1 MPNPNTG
8 QPVVELSRIS
18 VRYGSTFALDG
29 FDLTV
34 RPGERVG
41 LIGPSGAGKTT
52 VLGVISGLTIPT
64 DGSLTVFGSDPAAM
78 SGRALRRHRADIGI
92 ISQQLDLSLPLR
104 VVHNVNMGQLG
115 SWSTGAALWSL
126 IRPSGRASVTAALD
140 QVELADRI
148 DGRTDE
154 LSGGE
159 RQRVAVARVLLQ
171 RPRLVLADE
180 PTSSVD
186 PHLSELV
193 MGRVCEPVGP
203 DEGVKPAVIVSAHD
217 PALIRRHVDRLLGL
231 RDGRTVF
238 DLAVSEVSDELVAEL
253 YDEHSTIS

>member
-1 MPNPNTG
+1 MPHPNTG
-8 QPVVELSRIS
+8 QPVVELSRIT
-18 VRYGSTFALDG
+18 VRYGSTFALDR

-34 RPGERVG
+34 QPGERVG

-52 VLGVISGLTIPT
+52 VLDVVSGLTAPT
-64 DGSLTVFGSDPAAM
+64 DGSLTVFDRDPATM
-78 SGRALRRHRADIGI
+78 SGRTLRQHRADIGI

-104 VVHNVNMGQLG
+104 VVHNVNMGRLG

-126 IRPSGRASVTAALD
+126 IRPSGRALVNDALD
-140 QVELADRI
+140 QVGLADRI
-148 DGRTDE
+148 DGRADE

-193 MGRVCEPVGP
+193 MSRVCEPADADDGP
-203 DEGVKPAVIVSAHD
+203 QPAVIVSAHD
-217 PALIRRHVDRLLGL
+217 PALIRRHVDRLVGL

-238 DLAVSEVSDELVAEL
+238 DLAASEVSDELVAEL
-253 YDEHSTIS
+253 YDERSTIS